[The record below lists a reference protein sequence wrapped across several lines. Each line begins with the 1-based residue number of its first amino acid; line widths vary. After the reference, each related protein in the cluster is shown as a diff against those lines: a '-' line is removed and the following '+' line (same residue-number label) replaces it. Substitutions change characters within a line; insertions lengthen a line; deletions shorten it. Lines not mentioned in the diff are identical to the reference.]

1 MPIYLIFRHFMG
13 IWTLWFSGSNGQVRA
28 GATTYI
34 QQFRQLKKKWPKRP
48 RSTLGIH
55 RWQLTTTLELRLLL
69 AKLATRHTSVVKNWV
84 SSLSSP
90 IQSFGGPLNPNVL
103 LEPMTSPICCQNDCF
118 FSSSVTNSTCKG
130 SSHSNRKT
138 NSIDPMK
145 NKYFLFYRWRCYK

>member
-84 SSLSSP
+84 SSHLQFNALVALSPLLDLSS
-90 IQSFGGPLNPNVL
+90 PNVL
-103 LEPMTSPICCQNDCF
+103 LEPMTSPICCQTTVF
-118 FSSSVTNSTCKG
+118 FILHYN
-130 SSHSNRKT
+130 
-138 NSIDPMK
+138 NSILEK
-145 NKYFLFYRWRCYK
+145 GGCF